1 MTIGGWVLIAILAAQ
16 PPAARPTEGAATA
29 SISGLPGRLGQ
40 DAKRLFTTK
49 TPPLILAGGGA
60 AALAVHPFDHQAV
73 NRLSGSPGLEDFL
86 DAGQYI
92 GDGYVQGA
100 TAAAVYAIGYA
111 VHNERTKEVGT
122 SLVEAQLVNL
132 VITQSLKYA
141 VNRERPNGGNYSFP
155 SGHSSASFV
164 TADVLMQ
171 HFGLKVGIFA
181 YAGAAYVAASR
192 LSEKA
197 HYLSDVVFGSAVGLA
212 SARTLEVHAGKHALV
227 VTPAPMPGGAAVFV
241 HVAPR

>member
-1 MTIGGWVLIAILAAQ
+1 MNIGGFALIAMLAAQ
-16 PPAARPTEGAATA
+16 PQTARPPAGASTA
-29 SISGLPGRLGQ
+29 SISGLPGRLAH

-60 AALAVHPFDHQAV
+60 AALAVHPADHQAV
-73 NRLSGSPGLEDFL
+73 NRLSSSPGLENFF

-92 GDGYVQGA
+92 GDGYVQGL
-100 TAAAVYAIGYA
+100 AAVSVYAIGYA
-111 VHNERTKEVGT
+111 AGNEHTKEVGT

-132 VITQSLKYA
+132 AITQSLKYA
-141 VNRERPNGGNYSFP
+141 VNRERPDGGNYSFP
-155 SGHSSASFV
+155 SGHASATFV

-227 VTPAPMPGGAAVFV
+227 VTPAPTPGGAAVFV
-241 HVAPR
+241 HVMAR